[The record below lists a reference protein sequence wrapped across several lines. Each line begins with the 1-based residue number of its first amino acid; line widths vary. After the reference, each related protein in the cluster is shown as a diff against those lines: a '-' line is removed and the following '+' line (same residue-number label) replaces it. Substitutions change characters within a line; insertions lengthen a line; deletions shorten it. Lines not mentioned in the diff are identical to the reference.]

1 MPILL
6 DFLGGLA
13 VANGIQD
20 VAILQEMTSFLE
32 FFAPAALLDILGAH
46 FDPSHPTTP
55 PPPGPPPLTEIII
68 LYSADT
74 TVLLPV
80 VN

>member
-1 MPILL
+1 MSILL
-6 DFLGGLA
+6 GFLGSLA

-32 FFAPAALLDILGAH
+32 FFAPAALLNILGAH
-46 FDPSHPTTP
+46 FDPSHPPT
-55 PPPGPPPLTEIII
+55 PPLTEIII
-68 LYSADT
+68 LHSADT

>member
-20 VAILQEMTSFLE
+20 VAILQEMTSFWE

-46 FDPSHPTTP
+46 FDPSHPTP
-55 PPPGPPPLTEIII
+55 PGGPPPLTEIII
-68 LYSADT
+68 LHSADT